1 MPEEISNREQ
11 AKCRRS
17 SWISLAVGLVL
28 LVGLITLGGCSGNSA
43 SNNTADASRGGAG
56 AKPEPSPGTVV
67 KNGSGMEFAFV
78 PAGSFQMGS
87 DKGSSSELP
96 VHQVTFAHGFYMGRY
111 EVTQAQW
118 QKVMGSNPSSVKDC
132 GENCP
137 VDGVM
142 WNDAQEFVRKLNAA
156 SDGYTYRLPS
166 EAEWEYACRAGTTGD
181 YAGDL
186 NSMAWY
192 HDNSNDKPHPVGQ
205 KQPNAWGLY
214 DMHGNAEEWAM
225 DYFHDNY
232 NGAPADGSAWLDGG
246 EQKYRVVRGGRWQV
260 VGDFLRSAFREG
272 NDPDRT
278 YNGYGI
284 RLVAVARS

>member
-1 MPEEISNREQ
+1 MPEEINNQEP
-11 AKCRRS
+11 AKRRS
-17 SWISLAVGLVL
+17 GLWIGLAVGLAL
-28 LVGLITLGGCSGNSA
+28 LVGLIAQGGCSQNSA
-43 SNNTADASRGGAG
+43 NSNTSNTSGGGAG

-67 KNGSGMEFAFV
+67 KNSSGMEFAFV

-87 DKGSSSELP
+87 DKGSSGEQP
-96 VHQVTFAHGFYMGRY
+96 VHQVTLARGFYMGRY

-118 QKVMGSNPSSVKDC
+118 QKVVGSNPSSVQDC

-137 VDGVM
+137 VDDVM
-142 WNDAQEFVRKLNAA
+142 WNDAQEFIKKLNAA
-156 SDGYTYRLPS
+156 NDGYTYRLPS

-192 HDNSNDKPHPVGQ
+192 HDNSNDKPHPVGK

-232 NGAPADGSAWLDGG
+232 NGAPTDGSAWLDGG

-272 NDPDRT
+272 NDPDRP

-284 RLVAVARS
+284 RLVAVPRL